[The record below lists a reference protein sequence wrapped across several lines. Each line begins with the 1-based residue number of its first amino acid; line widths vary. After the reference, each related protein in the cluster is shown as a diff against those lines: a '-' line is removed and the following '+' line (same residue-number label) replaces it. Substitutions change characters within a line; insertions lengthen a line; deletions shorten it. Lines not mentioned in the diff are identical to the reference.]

1 MAMKTGWL
9 SILVVMFAMVPV
21 RAQSP
26 QPDPAPVLEAMKAVA
41 FLEGRWAGQG
51 WIQMGPGPKE
61 EFSQTEVV
69 ERKLDG
75 GLLLIEGIGRSR
87 AAEPTTVHHAF
98 AVVSFDPSSKKY
110 RFSSHIVGRPPLD
123 IHPEVGSNTFKWSYE
138 PQPSVHIR
146 YLITVA
152 DATWREVG
160 EFSRDGKTWRQFFE
174 MTLKRQ

>member
-9 SILVVMFAMVPV
+9 TILVVVFAMVPV

-41 FLEGRWAGQG
+41 FLEGRWAGEG

-75 GLLLIEGIGRSR
+75 GLLLIEGIGHSR
-87 AAEPTTVHHAF
+87 AAEPKKVHHAF
-98 AVVSFDPSSKKY
+98 AVVSFDPRNKNY

-123 IHPEVGSNTFKWSYE
+123 VDPEVGSNTLRWSYQ
-138 PQPSVHIR
+138 PQAGVYIR

-152 DATWREVG
+152 DATWHEVG
-160 EFSRDGKTWRQFFE
+160 EFSRDGQSWRQFFE
-174 MTLKRQ
+174 MTLRRQ

>member
-1 MAMKTGWL
+1 MTTRWL
-9 SILVVMFAMVPV
+9 SILAVVFATVPV

-41 FLEGRWAGQG
+41 FLEGRWLGQG

-75 GLLLIEGIGRSR
+75 GLLLIEGIGHSR
-87 AAEPTTVHHAF
+87 APEPKKVHHAF
-98 AVVSFDPSSKKY
+98 AIVSFDPSTKMY
-110 RFSSHIVGRPPLD
+110 RFSSRIVGRPPLEVD
-123 IHPEVGSNTFKWSYE
+123 AEVGPNTFKWGYE
-138 PQPSVHIR
+138 PQPGVQIR
-146 YLITVA
+146 YRISVV

-160 EFSRDGKTWRQFFE
+160 EFSRDGQIWRQFFE
-174 MTLKRQ
+174 MTLRKQ